1 MKKIILN
8 TVVAGFTAV
17 SLQAGT
23 FSLSAPLT
31 TDAASGIS
39 TANTYTHTV
48 SGGLPATVNGVVFAD
63 QSPDTTVPNFTWT
76 SATKNDV
83 TNNAGTW
90 VAATGGV
97 TGAGLISLLNSFTYA
112 GGGADPGATQRF
124 SLAGLTVGK
133 VYDTRLY
140 IRMWDTGGSGRPI
153 DFKFTHGS
161 ETNSISG
168 LEDRPGIVLGTGI
181 NNQAFYLNYR
191 FTSLATTLDIDTTV
205 PAAATAGSGSF
216 HMYGLSNQVVPEPS
230 SMTLALALGLIGIAR
245 RRR

>member
-1 MKKIILN
+1 M
-8 TVVAGFTAV
+8 
-17 SLQAGT
+17 
-23 FSLSAPLT
+23 
-31 TDAASGIS
+31 
-39 TANTYTHTV
+39 
-48 SGGLPATVNGVVFAD
+48 
-63 QSPDTTVPNFTWT
+63 
-76 SATKNDV
+76 
-83 TNNAGTW
+83 
-90 VAATGGV
+90 
-97 TGAGLISLLNSFTYA
+97 
-112 GGGADPGATQRF
+112 
-124 SLAGLTVGK
+124 TVGK
-133 VYDTRLY
+133 IYDTRLY
-140 IRMWDTGGSGRPI
+140 IRMWYTGGTGRPI

-168 LEDRPGIVLGTGI
+168 LEDRPGTVLGTGN